1 VQPGPLELTLVLPAF
16 TESRFEPLLVTG
28 VRDRAD
34 YVWIHYIDAGHVRFG
49 FEHTSYGGPVSPLIP
64 VDYARENT
72 VLIEL
77 ASLYPP
83 PEHAFHRG
91 IDEDEAA
98 RIRRAARIELND
110 REVLSGQVEAYDAA
124 PETRWVGR
132 NPYAQH
138 LGSAFTGKILRQRTL
153 VPVPETQRR
162 GPGAAHL
169 KLFFPT
175 GRPSGLQ
182 EPLVASGVTG
192 AGDLIYV
199 RYIDDRRVAFGFDHW
214 GVGGIMSEP
223 VEIDFRQAHQLTV
236 KMGSLAPAP
245 VPGKPALGKLEVTL
259 DGAVVLAGEFEFHPA
274 QVEQVYFG
282 ANIIKGS
289 TAVPKFS
296 GRIVDLRRG
305 D

>member
-1 VQPGPLELTLVLPAF
+1 VQPGPLELTLVLPKF

-28 VRDRAD
+28 LKDRAD

-98 RIRRAARIELND
+98 RIRRVARIALND

-138 LGSAFTGKILRQRTL
+138 FGGAFTGKILRQRTL
-153 VPVPETQRR
+153 VPVPEAQRR

-169 KLFFPT
+169 KLWFPT
-175 GRPSGLQ
+175 GRPPGLQ

-199 RYIDDRRVAFGFDHW
+199 RYLDDRRVAFGFDHW
-214 GVGGIMSEP
+214 GVGGIMSKP

-236 KMGSLAPAP
+236 KMGSLTPAP

-259 DGAVVLAGEFEFHPA
+259 DGAVVLAGEFGFHPA

-282 ANIIKGS
+282 ANVIGGS